1 MSVKEELMEIVK
13 NAISQEKL
21 TAKLNESI
29 MKIAQDMLDTEH
41 EGNIIYSEL
50 QGCQYDSYID
60 NISDFSEIM
69 IDEDDGETVNELAR
83 ILKDNYSVCLYEYFE
98 DFDKVD
104 LTIEEAILGLDNS
117 AKVREYDKFYPLNGQ
132 FKSLDSSDKAMF
144 VIELKQKEE

>member
-1 MSVKEELMEIVK
+1 MSVKEKLMEIVK

-21 TAKLNESI
+21 TVKLNESI
-29 MKIAQDMLDTEH
+29 VNIAQDMLDAEQ
-41 EGNIIYSEL
+41 EGNTIYAEF
-50 QGCQYDSYID
+50 QGCQYDCYID

-69 IDEDDGETVNELAR
+69 INEDDGETVNELVR
-83 ILKDNYSVCLYEYFE
+83 ILKDNYGVCLYEYFE

-104 LTIEEAILGLDNS
+104 LTIEEAILKLDPS

-144 VIELKQKEE
+144 VIELKQKGE